1 METLY
6 IKEAQEYLSLLDEL
20 IEIKTK
26 QNTTLD
32 EVINNQILVIDKMN
46 EINIVLNKL
55 ENLEEE

>member
-1 METLY
+1 MKTLY
-6 IKEAQEYLSLLDEL
+6 IKKAQEYLSLLDEL

-32 EVINNQILVIDKMN
+32 EIINNQILVSDKMN

>member
-1 METLY
+1 METPY

-32 EVINNQILVIDKMN
+32 EIINNQILVIDKMN

>member
-32 EVINNQILVIDKMN
+32 EIINNQILVIDKMN

>member
-32 EVINNQILVIDKMN
+32 EIINNQILVIDKMN

-55 ENLEEE
+55 EEE

>member
-32 EVINNQILVIDKMN
+32 EIINNQILVIDKMN
-46 EINIVLNKL
+46 EINIVLDKL
-55 ENLEEE
+55 EIIEEE

>member
-26 QNTTLD
+26 ENTTLD
-32 EVINNQILVIDKMN
+32 EIINNQILVIDKMN